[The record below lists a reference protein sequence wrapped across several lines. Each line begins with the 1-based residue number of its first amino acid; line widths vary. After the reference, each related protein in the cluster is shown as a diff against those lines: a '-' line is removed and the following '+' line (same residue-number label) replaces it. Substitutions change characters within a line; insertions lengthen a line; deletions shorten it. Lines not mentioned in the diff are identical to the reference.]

1 MNNSTPFRNK
11 RKRRPESAASE
22 NGGNS
27 NRNNAQPKRRPQT
40 AGPQT
45 NRRKAQVLKTI
56 DIGLLTKAAI
66 HTEAKA
72 FTPVK
77 TFAEMNLS
85 PRVQAALRHKG
96 YTHPTEIQLHTIE
109 HLLDGRDVLGVA
121 QTGTGKTGA
130 FLIPLIDRMIEGR
143 ENVQTLVIVP
153 TRELALQVSDEF
165 RTLTNGLQLNSTC
178 LIGGTNINRDIF
190 NLRRKSDLI
199 VGTPGR
205 LLDLANRGLLKLGG
219 YPVLILDEFDRML
232 DMGFA
237 PDVQRLT
244 NLMTNRRQ
252 TLLFSAT
259 VDKTQKRM
267 IDALLNNPV
276 EVRISTGAATG
287 DHIEQDIVRVSPD
300 ENKFD
305 VLLGMLSGGDF
316 EKVLLFAETKRT
328 VDRMN
333 KMLKKS
339 GVTADQIHGD
349 KSQGARQRALDS
361 FKAGKIQVLVATD
374 VAARGIDVSDVTHV
388 INYQIPQTYDSYLH
402 RIGRTGRAGKQGKAF
417 TFVN

>member
-1 MNNSTPFRNK
+1 MNNTPSRNK
-11 RKRRPESAASE
+11 QKRRRPEAATAG
-22 NGGNS
+22 NGGTTS
-27 NRNNAQPKRRPQT
+27 LRNNGFKPKGRPQ
-40 AGPQT
+40 AN
-45 NRRKAQVLKTI
+45 NRRTEKVRKTI
-56 DIGLLTKAAI
+56 DVKLLTKAAM
-66 HTEAKA
+66 HGESSE

-77 TFAEMNLS
+77 TFAEMPLS
-85 PRVQAALRHKG
+85 PRVQSALRHKG
-96 YTHPTEIQLHTIE
+96 YTHPTEIQLHTIQ

-153 TRELALQVSDEF
+153 TRELAQQVSDEF
-165 RTLTNGLQLNSTC
+165 RSLTNGLQLHSTC

-205 LLDLANRGLLKLGG
+205 LLDLAKRGILKLAG

-244 NLMTNRRQ
+244 DLMTNRRQ

-267 IDALLNNPV
+267 IDAMLKDPV

-287 DHIEQDIVRVSPD
+287 DHIEQDIVRVKAD

-305 VLLGMLSGGDF
+305 VLLNMLSDNDF

-339 GVTADQIHGD
+339 GVAVDQIHGD
-349 KSQGARQRALDS
+349 KSQGARQKALDS